1 MQEDWNYMKC
11 SLIPRFSRLRSGR
24 AWERGYMK
32 CTYHDQV
39 SSTSH
44 HLCWYPNQ
52 LPTEL
57 WFHLQK
63 WELMHQ
69 HQHSLDLATFHL
81 NFHWLH
87 NDKTESQKQH
97 YIPPSQMIDPT
108 DVKAKMTWIFRV
120 DLPSWWGVSHMSSCT
135 SCLISSSHKLNP
147 STVSCVSPI
156 LSSSAHNRHSP
167 SLSER
172 VVETHLNWWS
182 SI

>member
-11 SLIPRFSRLRSGR
+11 SLVPRFSQLRSGR

-69 HQHSLDLATFHL
+69 HQHCLDLATFHL
-81 NFHWLH
+81 NFHWLR
-87 NDKTESQKQH
+87 NDKTESKFTQEQH
-97 YIPPSQMIDPT
+97 YIPPTQIPQ
-108 DVKAKMTWIFRV
+108 TWNPKWHRFSGQIF
-120 DLPSWWGVSHMSSCT
+120 LPGKGSLTMSSCT
-135 SCLISSSHKLNP
+135 SWLISSSFK
-147 STVSCVSPI
+147 SKTSMVSCVSLVKAVI
-156 LSSSAHNRHSP
+156 N
-167 SLSER
+167 
-172 VVETHLNWWS
+172 
-182 SI
+182 

>member
-24 AWERGYMK
+24 AWEWGYMK

-52 LPTEL
+52 MPTKL

-69 HQHSLDLATFHL
+69 HQHCLDLATFHL

-108 DVKAKMTWIFRV
+108 DVKAKIDV
-120 DLPSWWGVSHMSSCT
+120 DFQGGSSLLVRHLSH
-135 SCLISSSHKLNP
+135 
-147 STVSCVSPI
+147 VI
-156 LSSSAHNRHSP
+156 LHIMPNFQFTQVEPQHSILCQP
-167 SLSER
+167 Y
-172 VVETHLNWWS
+172 
-182 SI
+182 IK